1 METTDGTQQ
10 VPPPAAETTVTFV
23 PSDEPDMM
31 SMTRTELWM
40 ACTGILMS
48 SLGFFCVCLGLSYRF
63 LVVTLVGYVMAP
75 VGVVVFVAF
84 LFLYQTSRRIKCL
97 TEHGASSSSSWKYDR
112 VGSNQIDPRDVPMV
126 AVRTANGFKTVV
138 ATTEPAAS
146 LHAPDVVDGSVNR
159 LRDSHV

>member
-1 METTDGTQQ
+1 METTDSTQQ
-10 VPPPAAETTVTFV
+10 APPPAAETTVTFV

-97 TEHGASSSSSWKYDR
+97 TEHGASSSSWKYDI
-112 VGSNQIDPRDVPMV
+112 VSSNQIDPRDVPMV

-138 ATTEPAAS
+138 ATTEQVAS
-146 LHAPDVVDGSVNR
+146 LRAPDVVDGSVNH

>member
-10 VPPPAAETTVTFV
+10 APPLAAETMVTFV

-97 TEHGASSSSSWKYDR
+97 TEHGSSSSSWKYDI
-112 VGSNQIDPRDVPMV
+112 VSSNQIDPRDVPMV

-138 ATTEPAAS
+138 GMTEQAAS
-146 LHAPDVVDGSVNR
+146 LRAPDVVDGSVNR